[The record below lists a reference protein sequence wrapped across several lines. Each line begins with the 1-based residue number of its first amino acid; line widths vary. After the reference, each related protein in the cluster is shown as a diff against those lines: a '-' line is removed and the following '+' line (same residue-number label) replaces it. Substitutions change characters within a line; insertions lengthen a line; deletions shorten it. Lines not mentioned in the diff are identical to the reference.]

1 MAVQPVAQ
9 EADAEEGTECYVRR
23 TDRQPEP
30 RRSDHRHC
38 RRQSDREGA
47 RPVEPGDLRADGADE
62 ARPEQSEPEG
72 DAERAHQHP
81 PERDRH
87 LRLYRQEEPTYKL
100 QSLMPYS
107 YAAYCLKKKRKTT
120 LT

>member
-1 MAVQPVAQ
+1 MAVQPFAQ

-62 ARPEQSEPEG
+62 ARPEQTEPEG
-72 DAERAHQHP
+72 DAERASP
-81 PERDRH
+81 PSPERDRP
-87 LRLYRQEEPTYKL
+87 LRLHRAGGTGTDPSRERADGASVIARTAREGK
-100 QSLMPYS
+100 
-107 YAAYCLKKKRKTT
+107 
-120 LT
+120 